1 MVALLR
7 GARAVGNLHRSF
19 NLHRL
24 LGVRAAALGVVLIAV
39 AVGGAAFVY
48 GREWGSADSLAV
60 ADTPGLPTP
69 GARIDTSRP
78 AWGLPYRNEDEAK
91 PRFDQEF
98 NGIKVGPTVKVA
110 SSGLCNPGDAQYT
123 APAAAKGSPLAVDV
137 QSLPT
142 NASLDHETVI
152 QSRGTVVAVERDYA
166 IAPALDAERK
176 IRTGEASWFDVEH
189 GGAIYVFK
197 GYKEFPDADSQIA
210 AERWSAGII
219 GGRPAAIAR
228 PILDGGF
235 GNTMVVVWDEARK
248 IQVVVKGIEVRLETI
263 VRIAEEVSR

>member
-7 GARAVGNLHRSF
+7 GARAVCNLHRSF

-39 AVGGAAFVY
+39 AVGGAAFFY

-78 AWGLPYRNEDEAK
+78 AWGLPYRIEDEAK

-152 QSRGTVVAVERDYA
+152 QCRGTVVAVERDYA
-166 IAPALDAERK
+166 IAPAVDAERK